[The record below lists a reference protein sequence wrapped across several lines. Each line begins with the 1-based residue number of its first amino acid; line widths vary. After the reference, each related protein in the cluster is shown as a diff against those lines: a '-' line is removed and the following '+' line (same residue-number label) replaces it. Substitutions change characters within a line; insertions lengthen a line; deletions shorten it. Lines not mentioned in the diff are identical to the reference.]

1 MVDRNQVKIK
11 AVELVYAAR
20 TVIQQLSLRDG
31 SPEGVAAGNLL
42 IDALSNAIPNV
53 CADCELE
60 ETRRNCGDAKCP
72 SKIQTAA

>member
-1 MVDRNQVKIK
+1 MVDRNRVKIK
-11 AVELVYAAR
+11 AVELVYVAR

-53 CADCELE
+53 CSDCDGKA
-60 ETRRNCGDAKCP
+60 NCGAEGCPAKVE
-72 SKIQTAA
+72 TAA